1 MGTHVLCH
9 RSQGLCS
16 MSVCEA
22 PSMVCVWRGEAR
34 GEVPNSVCARGCARA
49 SGLGE
54 CTCDRPARCLSGV
67 RGEAPRSSVPLAL
80 GLGPHHLSLAGLQ
93 QPPSGYVPGLPVLSP
108 HSLPSLLLVPPP
120 PGGRGGPGWEEIAP
134 EFPFHT
140 SRLKTFFLSR
150 SHSLQLLL
158 SSEMP
163 GQGKGQRAEVGV
175 GWGGTG

>member
-1 MGTHVLCH
+1 M
-9 RSQGLCS
+9 
-16 MSVCEA
+16 
-22 PSMVCVWRGEAR
+22 
-34 GEVPNSVCARGCARA
+34 
-49 SGLGE
+49 
-54 CTCDRPARCLSGV
+54 
-67 RGEAPRSSVPLAL
+67 RGEAPCSSAPLAL

-93 QPPSGYVPGLPVLSP
+93 RTPSGYAPGSPFFLPTVPPPFSLS
-108 HSLPSLLLVPPP
+108 PPP

-163 GQGKGQRAEVGV
+163 GQGKGQPAGVGA
-175 GWGGTG
+175 GWGGAGCLLFVYAKHGARVKVKAKAAEALGVLVPPCTACMAPLG